1 MSGEGARTVL
11 SGVQA
16 GAIGDELREQLVW
29 RTSRLRELTGLVT
42 EVDGDLR
49 QRTMAD
55 LAATER
61 AIAEIKKGLVRL
73 SERDYGQ
80 CEDCGTSIPYERL
93 KIRPLTR
100 HCMPCRQAREIR

>member
-1 MSGEGARTVL
+1 MSDTGL
-11 SGVQA
+11 SRVQTD
-16 GAIGDELREQLVW
+16 AIAEELREQHMW
-29 RTSRLRELTGLVT
+29 RTSRLQELHTLVETT
-42 EVDGDLR
+42 EGDGDLR
-49 QRTMAD
+49 QRTLAD

-61 AIAEIKKGLVRL
+61 AIAEIEKGLARL

-100 HCMPCRQAREIR
+100 HCMPCRRAHESR